1 LPPSSLVHEPPDQRL
16 SFSLSRR
23 AIVMFSWSHTEGV
36 RQYVREAV
44 RSFVRF
50 WVSRS
55 RLRLLLASNYV
66 SVVFLF
72 PNPVSVIN
80 SFSIAM

>member
-1 LPPSSLVHEPPDQRL
+1 
-16 SFSLSRR
+16 
-23 AIVMFSWSHTEGV
+23 
-36 RQYVREAV
+36 
-44 RSFVRF
+44 
-50 WVSRS
+50 VSRS